1 MVDLTDIFFF
11 ERRGGS
17 CERLI
22 KVISCSVNNS
32 NNCLINIRRMQIIS
46 NILQN

>member
-22 KVISCSVNNS
+22 KVISCSVNK
-32 NNCLINIRRMQIIS
+32 CLINIRRMQIIS